1 VACPSHGHLFC
12 RECAISNLLAQNTEL
27 KRLKRLAEQR
37 KLEDADEKSLEDA
50 ENHSQAV
57 AEFERVQAGLSAR
70 PNAAPKKRAAAG
82 MNGKSSDRQEVEVGN
97 SGVKRK
103 FESDES
109 KSADLAQVE
118 NGKSQRRESGQDG
131 GNAELPAFWVPSR
144 IPDHKKADLKIAKQ
158 QPTCPA
164 AAVDQPHDFSLKT
177 LITVRFGNGTTSG
190 TSGSTSRTCPSCD
203 KALSN
208 SSKAVIAK
216 PCGHVLCKS
225 CSDKFQKPPEK
236 SAHEATYDDTVR
248 CYVCQEDITPGSRS
262 KRKDKGSGEKEA
274 KVERGLVELSTDG
287 TGFAGGG
294 KNMVKK
300 HGLAFQC

>member
-1 VACPSHGHLFC
+1 MACPSHGHLFC

-37 KLEDADEKSLEDA
+37 KVEDADEKNLEDA
-50 ENHSQAV
+50 ENQSQAV

-70 PNAAPKKRAAAG
+70 PDAVPKKRAAAG
-82 MNGKSSDRQEVEVGN
+82 MNGKLSDEQEGSGIR

-103 FESDES
+103 LEHDELES
-109 KSADLAQVE
+109 AAL
-118 NGKSQRRESGQDG
+118 NGRSQRRESARDG
-131 GNAELPAFWVPSR
+131 GNAELPAFWVPSK
-144 IPDHKKADLKIAKQ
+144 IPDHKKADLKAAKQ
-158 QPTCPA
+158 QSTCPA
-164 AAVDQPHDFSLKT
+164 ATVDQPHEFSLKT
-177 LITVRFGNGTTSG
+177 LITVRFGDVTKSNGTDPT
-190 TSGSTSRTCPSCD
+190 TRACPSCD

-225 CSDKFQKPPEK
+225 CSDKFQKPQEK

-248 CYVCQEDITPGSRS
+248 CYVCQGDITPGRRS
-262 KRKDKGSGEKEA
+262 KRKDKGNGEKEA